1 MIRRIIFGGA
11 VRQGGPFAFVLA
23 AATAILLAWVP
34 AFAQQAA
41 DQQVPASRD
50 QVKLTFAP
58 LVRQAGPTVV
68 NIYAS
73 KAVIDRGPGAAL
85 LNDPFFRQFF
95 GGRLPFGE
103 PRERIENSLGSGVV
117 VRSDGLVVTN
127 HHVIE
132 GADTI
137 TVVLADRRE
146 FPATIVRDDQR
157 TDLAVLRIDTGGE
170 KLPAIGFS
178 DPDELQVGDL
188 VLAIGNPFGVGQ
200 TVTSGIVSALART
213 NVGITD
219 FSFFIQTDAAIN
231 PGNSGGALIDMNGR
245 LVGIN
250 TAIFSRTGGSQG
262 IGFAVPVSMVRTVLA
277 AVDAGG
283 AVRRPWLGAA
293 GQDVSADIAQA
304 MRLETPR
311 GALLT
316 RVHADGPAA
325 RAGLRAGD
333 VVVQFD
339 GHMVDDFQSLLF
351 RVATA
356 PLGGTAA
363 VVVRRAGGRATL
375 ALSLEPAPETPPR
388 DETLLRGRHPF
399 AGATVVNLSP
409 AVGEELGLDPARQ
422 GVVVVD
428 IAGDSP
434 AARFGVQRLDQVVA
448 VNGREIA
455 TVEDLRAATAQPQ
468 TLWKLAVRR
477 GDRVLA
483 VNIQG

>member
-1 MIRRIIFGGA
+1 MFA
-11 VRQGGPFAFVLA
+11 VAVALA
-23 AATAILLAWVP
+23 MAASAG
-34 AFAQQAA
+34 AQQAPTQ
-41 DQQVPASRD
+41 QQVPANHE

-58 LVRQAGPTVV
+58 LVRQAGPAVV

-73 KAVIDRGPGAAL
+73 KAVVDRGPGAAL
-85 LNDPFFRQFF
+85 LNDPFFRQLF
-95 GGRLPFGE
+95 GGRLPLGE
-103 PRERIENSLGSGVV
+103 PRERIERSLGSGVI

-157 TDLAVLRIDTGGE
+157 TDLAVLRIDAGGE
-170 KLPAIGFS
+170 TLAALEFAS
-178 DPDELQVGDL
+178 PDELQVGDL

-231 PGNSGGALIDMNGR
+231 PGNSGGALVDMTGR
-245 LVGIN
+245 LIGIN
-250 TAIFSRTGGSQG
+250 TAIFSRSGGSQG
-262 IGFAVPVSMVRTVLA
+262 IGFAVPVAMVNTVLA

-304 MRLETPR
+304 MRLESPR

-316 RVHADGPAA
+316 QVYPDSPAG
-325 RAGLRAGD
+325 RAGLKAGD

-339 GHMVDDFQSLLF
+339 GHLVDDLQSLLF

-375 ALSLEPAPETPPR
+375 ALPLEAAPETPPR
-388 DETLLRGRHPF
+388 DEALLRGRHPF

-409 AVGEELGLDPARQ
+409 AVADELGLDPARR
-422 GVVVVD
+422 GVMVID
-428 IAGDSP
+428 IVSDSP
-434 AARFGVQRLDQVVA
+434 AARFGVERLDQIVA
-448 VNGREIA
+448 VNGREIGSVA
-455 TVEDLRAATAQPQ
+455 DLQAATAQPQ
-468 TLWKLAVRR
+468 AVWKLAVRR